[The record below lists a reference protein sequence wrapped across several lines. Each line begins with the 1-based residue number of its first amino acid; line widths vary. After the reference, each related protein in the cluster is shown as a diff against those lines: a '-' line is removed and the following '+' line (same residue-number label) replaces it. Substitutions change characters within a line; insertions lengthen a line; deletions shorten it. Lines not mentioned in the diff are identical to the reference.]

1 MSENALAASLR
12 HLRSQMAGQ
21 RRNEESDEQL
31 LDAFLIRRDEDAFAV
46 LVRRHGPM
54 VLHVCC
60 RVLGQQ
66 QDAEDAFQAVFVLL
80 ARNAAGLRKKTA
92 LAGFLHGA
100 AYRIALTAKRSAAR
114 RRKHEGS
121 LRALTQPRSPV
132 DPTDELSWREVRTLL
147 DEEIAR
153 LPEKYRS
160 VFVLYHLENLSREET
175 GRRLGLPDAT
185 VAKRLAEARKRLGR
199 RLARRGVELTAI
211 LAASTLAAQSASALS
226 AGLMTTTI
234 QAALATAAGD
244 SLAGIASASV
254 AELVKD
260 GAAALSSGK
269 FKWAMLL
276 LALCLLGGSGA
287 WVGFRSEAVPSETPP
302 ANEKA
307 KLTVPA
313 QPAAKD
319 KGKDA
324 VAYAGCVLG
333 PDGKPI
339 AGARVYFQFATLQEE
354 PIPVR
359 ATTDAQG
366 RFAFTL
372 TRKDIPLSADARQA
386 DPRKM
391 GHVIVKAEGF
401 TFAWQYVALMQ
412 TPQDSK
418 LHVAADDTPLTGR
431 IIDLQGRPLPGLRVS
446 AWSAATPEKGDLTPF
461 IKAIQARE
469 AFLTALVH
477 HAPIRLNNPLNGH
490 LRVSLLP
497 TTTTDADGRFRLH
510 GFAKERLVE
519 LRIEGPAIETRNL
532 FVMNRPAS
540 SDGGKLLSVPRI
552 KQLPMFG
559 PSEQVGVLA
568 NGFDYPAPPGL
579 TVNGTVQDAETKRP
593 IPRAIVEIYML
604 AGSNLGQDTRYHTV
618 ADEQGRYRFT
628 GLRRGPGNRIRIRPP
643 ADQPYIPVVKDVPL
657 PIAKG
662 VPGVMSIAEARVDV
676 ALDRGVWV
684 DVTATDKHTGR
695 PVLGDVT
702 YFVLPE
708 KVPPKGF
715 FPAPSQFRGAY
726 NGFKPIRNDGTFRFV
741 AAPRRAILAFRTY
754 GDKYPIA
761 REAATIR
768 LPGGDSPANYHAFAE
783 INPKLGDDP
792 VKVKFILSAG
802 RIVKGKLV
810 DPEGRPLTGGA
821 LASGLRSDSH
831 LEPEGLEAADFTVL
845 DLHRPRL
852 LCFVNA
858 KKLAGSAVVRGDE
871 KGPITVKMQPW
882 ATVSGRLLDADGK
895 PIANADLRFTQI
907 PVREPGQPMSLD
919 TGLHVVQ
926 HFAGQPSLDPRTDE
940 QGRFRVE
947 RLVPGLKYNLARI
960 ELGAQIQWEGL
971 VFANLVLKPGESKD
985 LGDVRLQPFPSR
997 DR

>member
-1 MSENALAASLR
+1 MRNNALAAGLR

-21 RRNEESDEQL
+21 RCNEESDEQL
-31 LDAFLIRRDEDAFAV
+31 LDAFLSRRNEDAFAV
-46 LVRRHGPM
+46 LMRRHGPM
-54 VLHVCC
+54 VLHVCR

-92 LAGFLHGA
+92 LAGFLHGT

-211 LAASTLAAQSASALS
+211 LAASTLAAQSASALP

-276 LALCLLGGSGA
+276 LAAWLLGGSGA

-319 KGKDA
+319 EDKDA
-324 VAYAGCVLG
+324 VAYAGRVLG

-359 ATTDAQG
+359 ATTEAQG

-401 TFAWQYVALMQ
+401 TFAWQYAALMQ
-412 TPQDSK
+412 TPQDST

-431 IIDLQGRPLPGLRVS
+431 IIDLQGRPLAGLRVS
-446 AWSAATPEKGDLTPF
+446 AWSAAASEKGDLTPF
-461 IKAIQARE
+461 VKALQARE
-469 AFLTALVH
+469 AFYPSLVH
-477 HAPIRLNNPLNGH
+477 HASIRLSNPRNEY

-497 TTTTDADGRFRLH
+497 TTTTDADGRFRLQ
-510 GFAKERLVE
+510 GFAKEQLVE

-532 FVMNRPAS
+532 FVMNRAAS
-540 SDGGKLLSVPRI
+540 GDGGKLLSVPRI

-559 PSEQVGVLA
+559 PSEQIGVLA

-593 IPRAIVEIYML
+593 ILRAIVEIYML

-618 ADEQGRYRFT
+618 ADEQGRYHFT
-628 GLRRGPGNRIRIRPP
+628 GLRRGTGNRIRIRPP
-643 ADQPYIPVVKDVPL
+643 ADQPYIPVIKNVPL
-657 PIAKG
+657 PVVKG
-662 VPGVMSIAEARVDV
+662 VPGVMSIAEATVDV

-684 DVTATDKHTGR
+684 DVTVADKHTGR
-695 PVLGDVT
+695 PVPGGID
-702 YFVLPE
+702 YFVLPDS
-708 KVPPKGF
+708 VPPKGPF
-715 FPAPSQFRGAY
+715 FQPSQFHGVY
-726 NGFKPIRNDGTFRFV
+726 SMMFFRNDGTLRFV
-741 AAPRRAILAFRTY
+741 AAPRRGILAFRAY
-754 GDKYPIA
+754 GNKYPIA

-768 LPGGDSPANYHAFAE
+768 LPRDVLPAVNFHAFAE

-792 VKVKFILSAG
+792 VKVKFILGAG

-810 DPEGRPLTGGA
+810 DPEGRPLSGGA

-831 LEPEGLEAADFTVL
+831 LEPEGLETTDFTVL

-858 KKLAGSAVVRGDE
+858 KKRAGSVVVRGDE

-882 ATVSGRLLDADGK
+882 ATVSGRLMDADGK

-926 HFAGQPSLDPRTDE
+926 HFAGQPSLDPCTDE
-940 QGRFRVE
+940 QGRFRVD
-947 RLVPGLKYNLARI
+947 RLVPGLKYNLALI
-960 ELGAQIQWEGL
+960 QLGAQTQWEGL

-985 LGDVRLQPFPSR
+985 LGDVKLQPFPSR